1 MGRGIRP
8 ARARA
13 FKELLHVPMAR
24 LRRLALSS
32 PGMRLAFGLLV
43 CLSANAL
50 ASDGGTHA
58 PSPLDGGAP
67 IERSQQTPLAID
79 GGTRTT
85 TTVSAPPTTE
95 ELLRIVRKRP
105 LLERLDV
112 LRLLELLRVFPQLE
126 LDLF

>member
-1 MGRGIRP
+1 
-8 ARARA
+8 
-13 FKELLHVPMAR
+13 
-24 LRRLALSS
+24 
-32 PGMRLAFGLLV
+32 MRLAFGLLV

-50 ASDGGTHA
+50 ASDGGTPA

-67 IERSQQTPLAID
+67 LERSERTPLAVD
-79 GGTRTT
+79 GGTGATT
-85 TTVSAPPTTE
+85 PVSAPPTTE

-126 LDLF
+126 LELF